1 VATRRKDAEA
11 KTPAK
16 TRPKVGPGPQSTT
29 ERAKA
34 TAPKGRRKGKQAK
47 VEEAPPDYQHLFREL
62 IHRANQGER
71 LAIDRLKSFFD
82 LNPHIWQRAGDLTAV
97 AERAWVELIAG
108 EDQFRTESVKRR
120 LAELK
125 EQIKGPSPTAL
136 EGILADL
143 IGVAWL
149 GTHHAEIQAASPAGS
164 SLEQA
169 AFKLKRAE
177 SSQKRLLA
185 ATKTL
190 AMLRALV
197 PQGLV
202 PARPLRLHDPDA
214 KLG

>member
-1 VATRRKDAEA
+1 MGTRRTEAKKTTPAATRQKVDHSPQP
-11 KTPAK
+11 TPE
-16 TRPKVGPGPQSTT
+16 Q
-29 ERAKA
+29 AKA
-34 TAPKGRRKGKQAK
+34 APKGRRKGKQAR
-47 VEEAPPDYQHLFREL
+47 VEEAAPDYQQLFREL

-71 LAIDRLKSFFD
+71 LAIDRLRTFLD
-82 LNPHIWQRAGDLTAV
+82 LNPHIWERAGDLTAV

-108 EDQFRTESVKRR
+108 EDQFKTESIKRT
-120 LAELK
+120 LAEWK
-125 EQIKGPSPTAL
+125 KRIKGPSPTAL
-136 EGILADL
+136 EAILADL

-149 GTHHAEIQAASPAGS
+149 GTQHAEIQAASPAGS

-190 AMLRALV
+190 ATLRALV

-202 PARPLRLHDPDA
+202 PSQRLRLHDPDREFA
-214 KLG
+214 